1 MGSGPDPQGGAAGSW
16 GLVWKR
22 WGWAR
27 ACFEGWVNHP
37 SPLPPASLQKYQ
49 NEFNTNVAMAEIY
62 KYAKRYRTQVSTP
75 AGLGSWCPPPPA
87 FCPAHLHSAQEK
99 PRKVSCSSIH
109 IPGHLRFRCW
119 LPAVE
124 IRQRVD
130 CSPTV
135 VGASG
140 AQGLG
145 L

>member
-75 AGLGSWCPPPPA
+75 AGLGSWCPPPPRLSA
-87 FCPAHLHSAQEK
+87 LPTCTLLRKTQGKFPAQVFTSQDICAL
-99 PRKVSCSSIH
+99 
-109 IPGHLRFRCW
+109 G
-119 LPAVE
+119 
-124 IRQRVD
+124 
-130 CSPTV
+130 
-135 VGASG
+135 VGC
-140 AQGLG
+140 QQ
-145 L
+145 